1 MANAGHFRKGDDTR
15 RYRPVAKASKAPGY
29 DAVPGYAGQ
38 VRVGDRD
45 TSLQGTTRWRTFSQ
59 LHRLP
64 PVTVWARLRNALF
77 SGVTWTVVE
86 NESGSERAKRAVEL
100 VEQGLTKA
108 RLKKPFN
115 AIAAESMQGASAF
128 GYSIH
133 ATAWGRAKTGE
144 LKYTDIA
151 LRPQHSIEEWHRKN
165 DSDPAS
171 EWTWVQQRIEQGRTH
186 RLDLA
191 DCLYVTNTNG
201 VVSASPLGVGM
212 LELIWDRAR
221 LHGLYERIEG
231 TEIFSSMGGIPIAR
245 IPLGKLLAQVRKQF
259 PGNTEEQNAALA
271 TQIGQSFE
279 TFIAERYK
287 HPDTLQYF
295 VLDSATYQGSDP
307 NTISSIF
314 EWGLEIIK
322 GALQG
327 LTEIAAKERGLILDV
342 ARMLG
347 VEHMFIGGDSTGAY
361 SMHESKIQTLAA
373 DLNAELELWSYY
385 ADQQLVRP
393 LVAANGLDPD
403 DDAPMLQPSSVMPMD
418 VSRVVAALGQLNMAG
433 LSPNHPAKKAVFAQL
448 EVPWEDEAEPM
459 LPRFGG
465 FGPVGGSGGG
475 ADDADEPADENDVA
489 DEPDTDPVPDADRER
504 EEMPE

>member
-1 MANAGHFRKGDDTR
+1 MTTNAGHFRKGEDAR
-15 RYRPVAKASKAPGY
+15 RHKPVAKAKQAPGF
-29 DAVPGYAGQ
+29 DAVQGHAGTIQ
-38 VRVGDRD
+38 IGDRD
-45 TSLQGTTRWRTFSQ
+45 RALQGSKRWQTFAQ

-64 PVTVWARLRNALF
+64 PVAVWGRLRNALF
-77 SGVTWTVVE
+77 SGVKWTVVA
-86 NESGSERAKRAVEL
+86 NESESPNVERAVEL
-100 VEQGLTKA
+100 VEQGLTRA

-115 AIAAESMQGASAF
+115 ALAAESMQGAAAF

-133 ATAWGRAKTGE
+133 ALAMGRTRDGE
-144 LKYTDIA
+144 VKYTDIA
-151 LRPQHSIEEWHRKN
+151 LRPQHSIDEWHRKV

-171 EWTWVQQRIEQGRTH
+171 EWTWVRQRVDSGRTQ

-201 VVSASPLGVGM
+201 VVSSSPTGVGM

-245 IPLGKLLAQVRKQF
+245 IPLGKLLAQVQKQEAF
-259 PGNTEEQNAALA
+259 ASKTLDEQVAIANS
-271 TQIGQSFE
+271 IGANFE

-287 HPDTLQYF
+287 NPETLQYF
-295 VLDSATYQGSDP
+295 VLDSATYTGSDA
-307 NTISSIF
+307 NVITSIY

-322 GALQG
+322 GDLQG
-327 LTEIAAKERGLILDV
+327 LVEIAAKERALILDV

-393 LVAANGLDPD
+393 LIAANGLDPD
-403 DDAPMLQPSSVMPMD
+403 EDAPSLQPSSVMPMD
-418 VSRVVAALGQLNMAG
+418 VLKKIQALAQMGLANLPRNGAAEQSLY
-433 LSPNHPAKKAVFAQL
+433 AQL
-448 EVPWEDEAEPM
+448 EVPWEERPEPAA
-459 LPRFGG
+459 PRMPFGFGG
-465 FGPVGGSGGG
+465 LPQVAGAGGEG
-475 ADDADEPADENDVA
+475 
-489 DEPDTDPVPDADRER
+489 EPDPDDTEETEETEDEER
-504 EEMPE
+504 EEEEVE